1 MRVIR
6 HVAAVFVFV
15 LVTVGLAHASADL
28 AKSKNCLACHAVDK
42 KLIGPAFSDVQKK
55 YAASWS
61 ASQRAALAQTILG
74 GGSGVWGAIPMPPNP
89 QVSDAEALQLVDW
102 IMSLNGGAVPI
113 DADPTPQ
120 TPASITPL
128 KGLWWNPD
136 QPGHGYSLHA
146 VGDQLVLVWYT
157 YDISGRPVWYLAANA
172 YAGSSWSADLY
183 RFRNFGAT
191 SDIVG
196 TVSLTFSSATVAQV
210 EWQSGGVTG
219 GEVIA
224 YFKFGDGST
233 TRRLYNQT
241 GLYFDPADDG
251 YGLSVVSQGHGTAG
265 GCSGPDPK
273 TCSGRSV
280 VSDAATE
287 VSVLYF
293 YDSDGNPLWA
303 LGSGDY
309 VGVLT
314 STLDM
319 YLFHGSCPNCSYV
332 TPSAAWVGTMKRDH
346 VGQVGGFA
354 CTIDNTLAGFGGRW
368 ERESNKFVR
377 LSDGEPIY
385 PDY

>member
-1 MRVIR
+1 MKP
-6 HVAAVFVFV
+6 VAPSRPISTSRRR
-15 LVTVGLAHASADL
+15 LTTWL
-28 AKSKNCLACHAVDK
+28 
-42 KLIGPAFSDVQKK
+42 
-55 YAASWS
+55 
-61 ASQRAALAQTILG
+61 
-74 GGSGVWGAIPMPPNP
+74 
-89 QVSDAEALQLVDW
+89 
-102 IMSLNGGAVPI
+102 GAV
-113 DADPTPQ
+113 
-120 TPASITPL
+120 
-128 KGLWWNPD
+128 
-136 QPGHGYSLHA
+136 
-146 VGDQLVLVWYT
+146 
-157 YDISGRPVWYLAANA
+157 
-172 YAGSSWSADLY
+172 
-183 RFRNFGAT
+183 
-191 SDIVG
+191 
-196 TVSLTFSSATVAQV
+196 
-210 EWQSGGVTG
+210 
-219 GEVIA
+219 
-224 YFKFGDGST
+224 T
-233 TRRLYNQT
+233 TRGRRT
-241 GLYFDPADDG
+241 GAGLDPATG
-251 YGLSVVSQGHGTAG
+251 A
-265 GCSGPDPK
+265 PW
-273 TCSGRSV
+273 CSGRSV